1 MARNAP
7 SASRFIRPLYAL
19 GSLAPLFIV
28 LLIKGEPRVEGK
40 PIVPVLGYY
49 IAVIALAV
57 LPIAAIAFRWRQ
69 ARANHDHAVIRVA
82 RPADSKDHL
91 LVYLLT
97 VLTPLYSASFGTVR
111 DWYASVFILIVIVF
125 LFCHFDLYHMNLL
138 FALRGYRT
146 FVIQGH
152 GESPHDCRKPVI
164 VLSKRTYL
172 TEMDLHCVRLS
183 NTVFIEREEA

>member
-1 MARNAP
+1 LKAP
-7 SASRFIRPLYAL
+7 SASRLIRPLYAL

-28 LLIKGEPRVEGK
+28 LLIKGEPKVDGK
-40 PIVPVLGYY
+40 PIVSAFGYY
-49 IAVIALAV
+49 MVVAALAI

-69 ARANHDHAVIRVA
+69 ARASHDHSVIRVA
-82 RPADSKDHL
+82 RPTDSKDHL

-97 VLTPLYSASFGTVR
+97 VLTPLYSASFGTAR
-111 DWYASVFILIVIVF
+111 DWYASLFILVVIIF
-125 LFCHFDLYHMNLL
+125 LFLHFDLYHMNLL

-146 FVIQGH
+146 FVVQGH
-152 GESPHDCRKPVI
+152 GDSPLDCRKPVI

-183 NTVFIEREEA
+183 NTVFIEREEP